1 MKAKICTWI
10 AIGLLTAGSFAAC
23 DDNSE
28 KNLALADS
36 RIHLRMVEDFTL
48 SPRTF
53 QLHCVTEK
61 IYPCVNFPIVAR
73 SRQSSKSIDISFE
86 GVIETDICLTA
97 IGPATT
103 TIDLGALS
111 EGAYALNLRNGG
123 VTQTGTLVVEAGSY
137 TVVFDESDSFA
148 FADKRLNRI
157 PEQTIWGYVGY
168 DQQEEFLTLLKG
180 LGAEEKNFSPGDY
193 REFQIDENGKRI
205 QSSGPER
212 NHYFVFRYAGDP
224 AAIDAMMRRY
234 AEKYRG
240 QYVYTA
246 VYTDRGEQ
254 FLSWMYDR

>member
-1 MKAKICTWI
+1 MKAKIFI
-10 AIGLLTAGSFAAC
+10 GMVAGLLTAGAFAAC
-23 DDNSE
+23 DDKFE
-28 KNLALADS
+28 ENLTPADS
-36 RIHLRMVEDFTL
+36 RIHLRMVEDFTR
-48 SPRTF
+48 SSRTF
-53 QLHCVTEK
+53 QLYCATEK
-61 IYPCVNFPIVAR
+61 VYPCVNFPLIAR
-73 SRQSSKSIDISFE
+73 TRQSSKSIDISFE
-86 GVIETDICLTA
+86 GVMETDFCYTA

-103 TIDLGALS
+103 TIDLGALN
-111 EGAYALNLRNGG
+111 EGTYTLNLHNGG
-123 VTQTGTLVVEAGSY
+123 VTETGTLVVEAGSY
-137 TVVFDESDSFA
+137 TAVFDESSSFA

-168 DQQEEFLTLLKG
+168 DQQEEFLALLKG

-212 NHYFVFRYAGDP
+212 EHYFVFRYAGDP
-224 AAIDAMMRRY
+224 TAIDAMMRRY